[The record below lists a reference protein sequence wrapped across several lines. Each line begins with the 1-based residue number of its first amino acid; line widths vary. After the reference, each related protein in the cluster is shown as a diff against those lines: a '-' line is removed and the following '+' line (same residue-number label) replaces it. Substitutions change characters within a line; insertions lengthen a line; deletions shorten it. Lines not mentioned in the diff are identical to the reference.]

1 MGMSLG
7 SGNYPQIL
15 MDMDT
20 GKGTMLLSPAIR
32 IYIFFI
38 FIIPAYTY
46 LYSIINTLFIFCVQL
61 FSLFSYLSLNLNLI

>member
-1 MGMSLG
+1 MGMGLG
-7 SGNYPQIL
+7 PGNYLQIL
-15 MDMDT
+15 MDMGA
-20 GKGTMLLSPAIR
+20 GKGTILPSPATR
-32 IYIFFI
+32 IYVF